1 MSAERDDSV
10 RAAADAVSAGK
21 ATKETVDA
29 LLGRP
34 HPTADSAIE
43 RGPATPEDRFAELAR
58 LTSAY
63 MDAPE
68 EAMLRRAFEFARDAH
83 AGQCRKSGEPFIIH
97 PIEVG
102 IILADLRMDAET
114 ITAALL
120 HDTVE
125 DTDVTLDELRKKF
138 GEDVALMVD
147 GVTKIGLVPLVSK
160 EEQQA
165 ENIRKILMAMSK
177 DIRVIIIK
185 LADRLHNMRTLAA
198 RPPDKQRK
206 TSLETMNFYAPIAHR
221 LGMSDVK
228 EEMEDIAIHYLDP
241 YGCKEVEEQI
251 ALHKEERDAF
261 IDSIK
266 KRIRERISDIKPEPI
281 IEGRVKSIYSIYK
294 KVYVKNKRFDE
305 IYDIYAVRVIVQS
318 VIECYNVLGVIH
330 DMFRPIPYRF
340 KDYIATPK
348 PNRYQSLHTT
358 VIGREGIPFE
368 VQIRTVEMHNTA
380 QYGVAAHWKYKAG
393 ISGNVSGEKR
403 FDWIRQ
409 LLERQQE
416 ADDVEAIADA
426 IKTDLSPDE
435 VFVFTPKGDVV
446 ALPTGATVLDFAY
459 HIHTQVGN
467 KMTGAKVGGR
477 MVSFDYVVHTGEIVE
492 ILTSGSPNYGPN
504 RNWIEIAKTTEAKSK
519 IRSWFKKECREEN
532 IERGR
537 EELEREFKRNNIAIT
552 PELLQTSA
560 SRQRLDS
567 VDDLY
572 AAIGYGGVSM
582 AKIVQRIK
590 EDQLRN
596 HKEQQAIQAAAEN
609 PMESISENNRRSR
622 KKGIIIEGMENCLVK
637 FAQCCNPLPGDPIIG
652 FVTRGFGVSIHKQ
665 DCVNVVNNR
674 DDPENKD
681 RWLKATWAG
690 VEDSTYRATIDVIAE
705 DRITIFA
712 DITTAIAAN
721 HIPLQEMNGHHLKNG
736 NLDLVVTVEIAGV
749 EQLSNV
755 MGRIQKIPGV
765 ISVERTGKQ

>member
-1 MSAERDDSV
+1 MTSQTGAAGTAVKTFEQLVEKIRASEKPYDLEKITQAYKVAEKAHEGQLRTSGDPYITHPL
-10 RAAADAVSAGK
+10 AVASI
-21 ATKETVDA
+21 
-29 LLGRP
+29 LL
-34 HPTADSAIE
+34 D
-43 RGPATPEDRFAELAR
+43 
-58 LTSAY
+58 Y
-63 MDAPE
+63 CMDT
-68 EAMLRRAFEFARDAH
+68 D
-83 AGQCRKSGEPFIIH
+83 
-97 PIEVG
+97 
-102 IILADLRMDAET
+102 T
-114 ITAALL
+114 ICAALL

-198 RPPDKQRK
+198 RPPEKQRK

-228 EEMEDIAIHYLDP
+228 EEMEDIAIHYLDT

>member
-1 MSAERDDSV
+1 MTSQTGAAGTAVKTFEQLVEKIRASEKPYDLEKITQAYKVAEKAHEGQLRTSGDPYITHPL
-10 RAAADAVSAGK
+10 AVASI
-21 ATKETVDA
+21 
-29 LLGRP
+29 LL
-34 HPTADSAIE
+34 D
-43 RGPATPEDRFAELAR
+43 
-58 LTSAY
+58 Y
-63 MDAPE
+63 CMDT
-68 EAMLRRAFEFARDAH
+68 D
-83 AGQCRKSGEPFIIH
+83 
-97 PIEVG
+97 
-102 IILADLRMDAET
+102 T
-114 ITAALL
+114 ICAALL

-198 RPPDKQRK
+198 RPPEKQRK

-552 PELLQTSA
+552 PELLQTFA

-637 FAQCCNPLPGDPIIG
+637 FAQCCNPLPGDSIIG

>member
-1 MSAERDDSV
+1 MTSQTGAAGTAVKTFEQLVEKIRASEKPYDLEKITQAYKVAEKAHEGQLRTSGDPYITHPL
-10 RAAADAVSAGK
+10 AVAFI
-21 ATKETVDA
+21 
-29 LLGRP
+29 LL
-34 HPTADSAIE
+34 D
-43 RGPATPEDRFAELAR
+43 
-58 LTSAY
+58 Y
-63 MDAPE
+63 CMDT
-68 EAMLRRAFEFARDAH
+68 D
-83 AGQCRKSGEPFIIH
+83 
-97 PIEVG
+97 
-102 IILADLRMDAET
+102 T
-114 ITAALL
+114 ICAALL

-198 RPPDKQRK
+198 RPPEKQRK

-674 DDPENKD
+674 DDPDNKD

>member
-1 MSAERDDSV
+1 MTSQTGAAGTAVKTFEQLVEKIRASEKPYDLEKITQAYKVAEKAHEGQLRTSGDPYITHPL
-10 RAAADAVSAGK
+10 AVASI
-21 ATKETVDA
+21 
-29 LLGRP
+29 LL
-34 HPTADSAIE
+34 D
-43 RGPATPEDRFAELAR
+43 
-58 LTSAY
+58 Y
-63 MDAPE
+63 CMDT
-68 EAMLRRAFEFARDAH
+68 D
-83 AGQCRKSGEPFIIH
+83 
-97 PIEVG
+97 
-102 IILADLRMDAET
+102 T
-114 ITAALL
+114 ICAALL

-198 RPPDKQRK
+198 RPPEKQRK

-552 PELLQTSA
+552 PELLQTFA

-690 VEDSTYRATIDVIAE
+690 VEDSTYRATIDVIAD

>member
-1 MSAERDDSV
+1 MTSQTGAAGTAVKTFEQLVEKIRASEKPYDLEKITQAYKVAEKAHEGQLRTSGDPYITHPL
-10 RAAADAVSAGK
+10 AVASI
-21 ATKETVDA
+21 
-29 LLGRP
+29 LL
-34 HPTADSAIE
+34 D
-43 RGPATPEDRFAELAR
+43 
-58 LTSAY
+58 Y
-63 MDAPE
+63 CMDT
-68 EAMLRRAFEFARDAH
+68 D
-83 AGQCRKSGEPFIIH
+83 
-97 PIEVG
+97 
-102 IILADLRMDAET
+102 T
-114 ITAALL
+114 ICAALL

-198 RPPDKQRK
+198 RPPEKQRK

-266 KRIRERISDIKPEPI
+266 KRIRERISDIKLEPI

>member
-1 MSAERDDSV
+1 MTSQTGAAGTAVKTFEQLVEKIRASEKPYDLEKITQAYKVAEKAHEGQLRTSGDPYITHPL
-10 RAAADAVSAGK
+10 AVASI
-21 ATKETVDA
+21 VLD
-29 LLGRP
+29 
-34 HPTADSAIE
+34 
-43 RGPATPEDRFAELAR
+43 
-58 LTSAY
+58 Y
-63 MDAPE
+63 CMDT
-68 EAMLRRAFEFARDAH
+68 D
-83 AGQCRKSGEPFIIH
+83 
-97 PIEVG
+97 
-102 IILADLRMDAET
+102 T
-114 ITAALL
+114 ICAALL

-198 RPPDKQRK
+198 RPPEKQRK

>member
-1 MSAERDDSV
+1 MTSQTGAAGTAVKTFEQLVEKIRASEKPYDLEKITQAYKVAEKAHEGQLRTSGDPYITHPL
-10 RAAADAVSAGK
+10 AVASI
-21 ATKETVDA
+21 
-29 LLGRP
+29 LL
-34 HPTADSAIE
+34 D
-43 RGPATPEDRFAELAR
+43 
-58 LTSAY
+58 Y
-63 MDAPE
+63 CMDT
-68 EAMLRRAFEFARDAH
+68 D
-83 AGQCRKSGEPFIIH
+83 
-97 PIEVG
+97 
-102 IILADLRMDAET
+102 T
-114 ITAALL
+114 ICAALL

-198 RPPDKQRK
+198 RPPEKQRK

-340 KDYIATPK
+340 KDYIAAPK

>member
-1 MSAERDDSV
+1 MTSQTGAAGTAVKTFEQLVEKIRASEKPYDLEKITQAYKVAEKAHEGQLRTSGDPYITHPL
-10 RAAADAVSAGK
+10 AVASI
-21 ATKETVDA
+21 
-29 LLGRP
+29 LL
-34 HPTADSAIE
+34 D
-43 RGPATPEDRFAELAR
+43 
-58 LTSAY
+58 Y
-63 MDAPE
+63 CMDT
-68 EAMLRRAFEFARDAH
+68 D
-83 AGQCRKSGEPFIIH
+83 
-97 PIEVG
+97 
-102 IILADLRMDAET
+102 T
-114 ITAALL
+114 ICAALL

-198 RPPDKQRK
+198 RPPEKQRK

-721 HIPLQEMNGHHLKNG
+721 QIPLQEMNGHHLKNG

>member
-1 MSAERDDSV
+1 MTSQTGAAGTAVKTFKQLVEKIRASEKPYDLEKITQAYKVAEKAHEGQLRTSGDPYITHPL
-10 RAAADAVSAGK
+10 AVASI
-21 ATKETVDA
+21 
-29 LLGRP
+29 LL
-34 HPTADSAIE
+34 D
-43 RGPATPEDRFAELAR
+43 
-58 LTSAY
+58 Y
-63 MDAPE
+63 CMDT
-68 EAMLRRAFEFARDAH
+68 D
-83 AGQCRKSGEPFIIH
+83 
-97 PIEVG
+97 
-102 IILADLRMDAET
+102 T
-114 ITAALL
+114 ICAALL

-198 RPPDKQRK
+198 RPPEKQRK

-674 DDPENKD
+674 DDPENRD

>member
-1 MSAERDDSV
+1 
-10 RAAADAVSAGK
+10 
-21 ATKETVDA
+21 
-29 LLGRP
+29 
-34 HPTADSAIE
+34 
-43 RGPATPEDRFAELAR
+43 
-58 LTSAY
+58 
-63 MDAPE
+63 
-68 EAMLRRAFEFARDAH
+68 
-83 AGQCRKSGEPFIIH
+83 
-97 PIEVG
+97 
-102 IILADLRMDAET
+102 
-114 ITAALL
+114 
-120 HDTVE
+120 
-125 DTDVTLDELRKKF
+125 
-138 GEDVALMVD
+138 
-147 GVTKIGLVPLVSK
+147 
-160 EEQQA
+160 
-165 ENIRKILMAMSK
+165 
-177 DIRVIIIK
+177 
-185 LADRLHNMRTLAA
+185 
-198 RPPDKQRK
+198 
-206 TSLETMNFYAPIAHR
+206 MNFYAPIAHR

-665 DCVNVVNNR
+665 DCVNR
-674 DDPENKD
+674 C
-681 RWLKATWAG
+681 
-690 VEDSTYRATIDVIAE
+690 
-705 DRITIFA
+705 
-712 DITTAIAAN
+712 
-721 HIPLQEMNGHHLKNG
+721 
-736 NLDLVVTVEIAGV
+736 
-749 EQLSNV
+749 EQPRRPREQGSLAQGD
-755 MGRIQKIPGV
+755 MGWR
-765 ISVERTGKQ
+765 

>member
-1 MSAERDDSV
+1 MTSQTGAAGTAVKTFEQLVEKIRASEKPYDLEKITQAYKVAEKAHEGQLRTSGDPYITHPL
-10 RAAADAVSAGK
+10 AVASI
-21 ATKETVDA
+21 
-29 LLGRP
+29 LL
-34 HPTADSAIE
+34 D
-43 RGPATPEDRFAELAR
+43 
-58 LTSAY
+58 Y
-63 MDAPE
+63 CMDT
-68 EAMLRRAFEFARDAH
+68 D
-83 AGQCRKSGEPFIIH
+83 
-97 PIEVG
+97 
-102 IILADLRMDAET
+102 T
-114 ITAALL
+114 ICAALL

-198 RPPDKQRK
+198 RPPEKQRK

-765 ISVERTGKQ
+765 ISVERTGQQ

>member
-1 MSAERDDSV
+1 MTSQTGAAGTAVKTFEQLVEKIRASEKPYDLEKITQAYKVAEKAHEGQLRTSGDPYITHPL
-10 RAAADAVSAGK
+10 AVASI
-21 ATKETVDA
+21 
-29 LLGRP
+29 LL
-34 HPTADSAIE
+34 D
-43 RGPATPEDRFAELAR
+43 
-58 LTSAY
+58 Y
-63 MDAPE
+63 CMDT
-68 EAMLRRAFEFARDAH
+68 D
-83 AGQCRKSGEPFIIH
+83 
-97 PIEVG
+97 
-102 IILADLRMDAET
+102 T
-114 ITAALL
+114 ICAALL

-198 RPPDKQRK
+198 RPPEKQRK

-721 HIPLQEMNGHHLKNG
+721 HIPLQEMKGHHLKNG

>member
-1 MSAERDDSV
+1 MTSQTGAAGTAVKTFEQLVEKIRASEKPYDLEKITQAYKVAEKAHEGQLRTSGDPYITHPL
-10 RAAADAVSAGK
+10 AVASI
-21 ATKETVDA
+21 
-29 LLGRP
+29 LL
-34 HPTADSAIE
+34 D
-43 RGPATPEDRFAELAR
+43 
-58 LTSAY
+58 Y
-63 MDAPE
+63 CMDT
-68 EAMLRRAFEFARDAH
+68 D
-83 AGQCRKSGEPFIIH
+83 
-97 PIEVG
+97 
-102 IILADLRMDAET
+102 T
-114 ITAALL
+114 ICAALL

-198 RPPDKQRK
+198 RPPEKQRK

-294 KVYVKNKRFDE
+294 KGYVKNKRFDE

>member
-1 MSAERDDSV
+1 MTSQTGAAGTAVKTFEQLVEKIRASEKPYDLEKITQAYKVAEKAHEGQLRTSGDPYITHPL
-10 RAAADAVSAGK
+10 AVASI
-21 ATKETVDA
+21 
-29 LLGRP
+29 LL
-34 HPTADSAIE
+34 D
-43 RGPATPEDRFAELAR
+43 
-58 LTSAY
+58 Y
-63 MDAPE
+63 CMDT
-68 EAMLRRAFEFARDAH
+68 D
-83 AGQCRKSGEPFIIH
+83 
-97 PIEVG
+97 
-102 IILADLRMDAET
+102 T
-114 ITAALL
+114 ICAALL

-198 RPPDKQRK
+198 RPPEKQRK

-674 DDPENKD
+674 DDPDNKD

-755 MGRIQKIPGV
+755 MGRRQKIPGV

>member
-1 MSAERDDSV
+1 MTSQTGAAGTAVKTFEQLVEKIRASEKPYDLEKITQAYKVAEKAHEGQLRTSGDPYITHPL
-10 RAAADAVSAGK
+10 AVASI
-21 ATKETVDA
+21 
-29 LLGRP
+29 LL
-34 HPTADSAIE
+34 D
-43 RGPATPEDRFAELAR
+43 
-58 LTSAY
+58 Y
-63 MDAPE
+63 CMDT
-68 EAMLRRAFEFARDAH
+68 D
-83 AGQCRKSGEPFIIH
+83 
-97 PIEVG
+97 
-102 IILADLRMDAET
+102 T
-114 ITAALL
+114 ICAALL

-198 RPPDKQRK
+198 RPPEKQRK

-393 ISGNVSGEKR
+393 ISGNVSGETR

-560 SRQRLDS
+560 SRQRLDP

>member
-1 MSAERDDSV
+1 MTSQTGAAGTAVKTFEQLVEKIRASEKPYDLEKITQAYKVAEKAHEGQLRTSGDPYITHPL
-10 RAAADAVSAGK
+10 AVASI
-21 ATKETVDA
+21 
-29 LLGRP
+29 LL
-34 HPTADSAIE
+34 D
-43 RGPATPEDRFAELAR
+43 
-58 LTSAY
+58 Y
-63 MDAPE
+63 CMDT
-68 EAMLRRAFEFARDAH
+68 D
-83 AGQCRKSGEPFIIH
+83 
-97 PIEVG
+97 
-102 IILADLRMDAET
+102 T
-114 ITAALL
+114 ICAALL

-165 ENIRKILMAMSK
+165 ENIRKILMAVSK

-198 RPPDKQRK
+198 RPPEKQRK

>member
-1 MSAERDDSV
+1 MTSQTGAAGTAVKTFEQLVEKIRASEKPYDLEKITQAYKVAEKAHEGQLRTSGDPYITHPL
-10 RAAADAVSAGK
+10 AVASI
-21 ATKETVDA
+21 
-29 LLGRP
+29 LL
-34 HPTADSAIE
+34 D
-43 RGPATPEDRFAELAR
+43 
-58 LTSAY
+58 Y
-63 MDAPE
+63 CMDT
-68 EAMLRRAFEFARDAH
+68 D
-83 AGQCRKSGEPFIIH
+83 
-97 PIEVG
+97 
-102 IILADLRMDAET
+102 T
-114 ITAALL
+114 ICAALL

-198 RPPDKQRK
+198 RPPEKQRK

-652 FVTRGFGVSIHKQ
+652 FVTRGFGVSIHQQ

>member
-1 MSAERDDSV
+1 MTSQTGAAGTAVKTFEQLVEKIRASEKPYDLEKITQAYKVAEKAHEGQLRTSGDPYITHPL
-10 RAAADAVSAGK
+10 AVASI
-21 ATKETVDA
+21 
-29 LLGRP
+29 LL
-34 HPTADSAIE
+34 D
-43 RGPATPEDRFAELAR
+43 
-58 LTSAY
+58 Y
-63 MDAPE
+63 CMDT
-68 EAMLRRAFEFARDAH
+68 D
-83 AGQCRKSGEPFIIH
+83 
-97 PIEVG
+97 
-102 IILADLRMDAET
+102 T
-114 ITAALL
+114 ICAALL

-198 RPPDKQRK
+198 RPPEKQRK

-674 DDPENKD
+674 DDPENKY

>member
-1 MSAERDDSV
+1 MTSQTGAAGTAVKTFEQLVEKIRASEKPYDLEKITQAYKVAEKAHEGQLRTSGDPYITHPL
-10 RAAADAVSAGK
+10 AVASI
-21 ATKETVDA
+21 
-29 LLGRP
+29 LL
-34 HPTADSAIE
+34 D
-43 RGPATPEDRFAELAR
+43 
-58 LTSAY
+58 Y
-63 MDAPE
+63 CMDT
-68 EAMLRRAFEFARDAH
+68 D
-83 AGQCRKSGEPFIIH
+83 
-97 PIEVG
+97 
-102 IILADLRMDAET
+102 T
-114 ITAALL
+114 ICAALL

-198 RPPDKQRK
+198 RPPEKQRK

-582 AKIVQRIK
+582 AKIVQRIM

>member
-1 MSAERDDSV
+1 MTSQTGAAGTAVKTFEQLVEKIRASEKPYDLEKITQAYKVAEKAHEGQLRTSGDPYITHPL
-10 RAAADAVSAGK
+10 AVASI
-21 ATKETVDA
+21 
-29 LLGRP
+29 LL
-34 HPTADSAIE
+34 D
-43 RGPATPEDRFAELAR
+43 
-58 LTSAY
+58 Y
-63 MDAPE
+63 CMDT
-68 EAMLRRAFEFARDAH
+68 D
-83 AGQCRKSGEPFIIH
+83 
-97 PIEVG
+97 
-102 IILADLRMDAET
+102 T
-114 ITAALL
+114 ICAALL

-198 RPPDKQRK
+198 RPPEKQRK

-652 FVTRGFGVSIHKQ
+652 FVTRGVGVSIHKQ

>member
-1 MSAERDDSV
+1 MTSQTGAAGTAVKTFEQLVEKIRASEKPYDLEKITQAYKVAEKAHEGQLRTSGDPYITHPL
-10 RAAADAVSAGK
+10 AVASI
-21 ATKETVDA
+21 
-29 LLGRP
+29 LL
-34 HPTADSAIE
+34 D
-43 RGPATPEDRFAELAR
+43 
-58 LTSAY
+58 Y
-63 MDAPE
+63 CMDT
-68 EAMLRRAFEFARDAH
+68 D
-83 AGQCRKSGEPFIIH
+83 
-97 PIEVG
+97 
-102 IILADLRMDAET
+102 T
-114 ITAALL
+114 ICAALL

-198 RPPDKQRK
+198 RPPEKQRK

-609 PMESISENNRRSR
+609 PMEIISENNRRSR

>member
-1 MSAERDDSV
+1 MTSQTGAAGTAVKTFEQLVEKIRASEKPYDLEKITQAYKVAEKAHEGQLRTSGDPYITHPL
-10 RAAADAVSAGK
+10 AVASI
-21 ATKETVDA
+21 
-29 LLGRP
+29 LL
-34 HPTADSAIE
+34 D
-43 RGPATPEDRFAELAR
+43 
-58 LTSAY
+58 Y
-63 MDAPE
+63 CMDT
-68 EAMLRRAFEFARDAH
+68 D
-83 AGQCRKSGEPFIIH
+83 
-97 PIEVG
+97 
-102 IILADLRMDAET
+102 T
-114 ITAALL
+114 ICAALL

-198 RPPDKQRK
+198 RPPEKQRK

-609 PMESISENNRRSR
+609 PMESISENHRRSR

>member
-1 MSAERDDSV
+1 MTSQTGAAGTAVKTFEQLVEKIRASEKPYDLEKITQAYKVAEKAHEGQLRTSGDPYITHPL
-10 RAAADAVSAGK
+10 AVASI
-21 ATKETVDA
+21 
-29 LLGRP
+29 LL
-34 HPTADSAIE
+34 D
-43 RGPATPEDRFAELAR
+43 
-58 LTSAY
+58 Y
-63 MDAPE
+63 CMDT
-68 EAMLRRAFEFARDAH
+68 D
-83 AGQCRKSGEPFIIH
+83 
-97 PIEVG
+97 
-102 IILADLRMDAET
+102 T
-114 ITAALL
+114 ICAALL

-537 EELEREFKRNNIAIT
+537 EELEREFKRNYIAIT